1 MALHD
6 RTTWLMG
13 LLVVVFC
20 GSAAALGQE
29 GSTDSV
35 APSGFE
41 PTSATI
47 ERIMDVAVGNIARR
61 YNLNETQTQ
70 YTGELMRREVR
81 RFLIEHEAEIW
92 PAIRG
97 ILATQMGINPPDD
110 PEEVKR
116 LGAAARP
123 LAKLAEETIFRANAE
138 WREVL
143 TDEQKKMHDFD
154 LAAMRQTFVH
164 VDESLASWEEGKPT
178 DAGIFP
184 PAPSPVGGPP
194 VPPKPRTT
202 STTVIP
208 TDQIP
213 VGILATFVE
222 EFIKDYRLDEGQIT
236 SARSILTEFKA
247 KAETFKNTNKEAF
260 AKIVKERSKAQTKR
274 DTKAIKEVTARHK
287 RMLQPFYAL
296 FAEMEGRLKGLLT
309 TAQKEQYA
317 ERNQAKSRRAKE
329 TKPDAKDSTKDAKP
343 QKPKPQG
350 AKSDRAKPDK
360 GKSKEAPTPQSEKPK
375 KKGQKD

>member
-29 GSTDSV
+29 DSTDSV

-360 GKSKEAPTPQSEKPK
+360 GKSKEAPTPQPEKPK